1 VDAHDGW
8 LIFGTGR
15 SELGVHPT
23 DGTPSHEISLM
34 CDDLDATIAEL
45 AAKGAQFEGEVQA
58 RGFGR
63 TVALKVPGAGAIML
77 YEPRHPTAYDL

>member
-1 VDAHDGW
+1 
-8 LIFGTGR
+8 
-15 SELGVHPT
+15 
-23 DGTPSHEISLM
+23 M